1 MPEAVRPVRP
11 VRLCCVRCGND
22 LTNHDLFLT
31 IHDLTDHA
39 LRLPIHDLTN
49 HDLSLTIHDLSTRV
63 WRLTLHDLTNH
74 DLAIHVQPSPLP
86 RLYWA
91 KLRRQS
97 AAASGG
103 LPLVVSWLPRL
114 LAPQAAS
121 GKRQAASGS
130 WRFVAVCGSWRF
142 ARSDLAETEILE
154 FQNLGVAHLHL
165 WFPTGHF

>member
-22 LTNHDLFLT
+22 PTNHDLFLT

-97 AAASGG
+97 AAAS
-103 LPLVVSWLPRL
+103 
-114 LAPQAAS
+114 AAS
-121 GKRQAASGS
+121 CVCCFVPFGRPPFRVHLEFAGHIPPQEASGCPG
-130 WRFVAVCGSWRF
+130 RFLLSGWCF
-142 ARSDLAETEILE
+142 
-154 FQNLGVAHLHL
+154 
-165 WFPTGHF
+165 